1 MRIASAPLT
10 ASPLGFPGAVG
21 RVAGVSHPLIDPYE
35 RAVRDLRISIT
46 DRCNFRCTYCM
57 PEEGMKWLPRQ
68 DLLSFE
74 EIERVA
80 SVLVERYGFE
90 SIRLTGGEP
99 TVRAHLP
106 KLVARLARL
115 GVEVSMTTNGAS
127 LGLLAADLKAAGLSR
142 INVSLDSLR
151 RDRFAEITNRDALD
165 RVIDGI
171 ESAVAAGLAPVKVN
185 CVLVRGV
192 NDDEI
197 LDFAA
202 FGRDRGVDVR
212 FIEWMPLDGGGT
224 WSGDRVVPASEILQ
238 TINSRWPVEVEGGG
252 AVDGSEPAERYR
264 YADGAGTVG
273 VVASVTRSFCETC
286 DRIRLTAE
294 GQLRNCL
301 FSVRETDLRAIL
313 RSGGTDDDLAAAV
326 EAEVGRKWAGH
337 KIGQVHFVRPER
349 SMSQIGG

>member
-1 MRIASAPLT
+1 M
-10 ASPLGFPGAVG
+10 
-21 RVAGVSHPLIDPYE
+21 SHPLIDPYE
-35 RAVRDLRISIT
+35 RTVRDLRISIT

-57 PEEGMKWLPRQ
+57 PEEGMTWLPRE
-68 DLLSFE
+68 DLLTFE
-74 EIERVA
+74 EIHRIAGLLVA
-80 SVLVERYGFE
+80 RYGFE

-106 KLVARLARL
+106 VLVAMLARL
-115 GVEVSMTTNGAS
+115 GVEISMTTNGAT
-127 LGLLAADLKAAGLSR
+127 LGLIAEDLKAAGLGR
-142 INVSLDSLR
+142 INISLDSLR
-151 RDRFAEITNRDALD
+151 RQRFAEITQRDSLD
-165 RVIDGI
+165 KVIDGI
-171 ESAVAAGLAPVKVN
+171 GSAVAAGLTPVKVN

-197 LDFAA
+197 LDFAG
-202 FGRDRGVDVR
+202 FGRDMGVDVR

-224 WSGDRVVPASEILQ
+224 WSADRVVPAAEILE

-252 AVDGSEPAERYR
+252 AVDGTAPAERYH
-264 YADGAGTVG
+264 YLDGAGTVG

-313 RSGGTDDDLAAAV
+313 RSGGSDDDLAAAV

-337 KIGQVHFVRPER
+337 SIGQVHFIRPDR